1 MTGGGWRSFGLAA
14 LLLGAWAVVAPYLGP
29 IFGLV
34 VITRPIVEVV
44 DHVLPGLV
52 VLGVALLTVL
62 TGRLPLPAAL
72 LAVLASLWMAGTHIP
87 LLLQVPSGGAQLSSA
102 LWHAAPGIVLF
113 ALMMAATVL
122 LWSEPTGP

>member
-1 MTGGGWRSFGLAA
+1 
-14 LLLGAWAVVAPYLGP
+14 APYLGP

-34 VITRPIVEVV
+34 VTTRPIVEVV

-52 VLGVALLTVL
+52 VLGIALLIIL

-87 LLLQVPSGGAQLSSA
+87 LLLQARTGGVQLASA
-102 LWHAAPGIVLF
+102 LWHAAPGILLF
-113 ALMMAATVL
+113 ALTVAATVL
-122 LWSEPTGP
+122 AWSEPAQRSRA